1 MSLMRIIGGGA
12 AALAAAAL
20 ASGAAAQSAT
30 GIKLPAVT
38 VEGQAGGSLTVPG
51 VDQQREILDE
61 TVGSVGFVDSE
72 SYKGRYS
79 NTLREVLDNSPG
91 VYVQNRYGQEMRISI
106 RGSGIA
112 RGFHLRGL
120 ELLQDGIPLNL
131 ADGSGDLYQIDPLAL
146 RSAEIYKGG
155 NGLAYGS
162 STLGGAINFVTPTAY
177 TAIAPNVLRL
187 EGGSFDTFRGNA
199 QLSRKVGDL
208 DFLVNL
214 TGTYSDGYRNH
225 SDQRST
231 QNNVNI
237 GYRFNP
243 SVETRFYGGLYIVK
257 QKLPGSLTL
266 SQALNTP
273 TMATPAVLAGDQ
285 ARNTTV
291 QRIANRT
298 SFRLDVGQLDVDS
311 WAIHKKLFHPIFQV
325 ISQDGWTYGFGP
337 RYSAT
342 MSIGGFTNELL
353 VGGRIFAGNNDA
365 RQFVNVNGH
374 SGTQTVNANQKATN
388 YEAYAENRFWVN
400 SSVALMLGAKA
411 FSSDRDYTDYWRP
424 QNSASKTYNGVNPK
438 VGVLWQPKSDIQ
450 VFADVTRSQDVPDFS
465 DLVQTQVNGATGFVP
480 LDAQKAVT
488 FEVGSRGSYG
498 RFGWDAT
505 VFRSQ
510 IDGQMLQYT
519 TSPNSIPAAT
529 FNAGRTVNQ
538 GFELGLKADVVRDI
552 LGKGDGISVYQL
564 WNYNNFR
571 FKNDPQYGNN
581 KIAGLPTNVLRTAV
595 TYSRPDGFYLTPT
608 LDWVP
613 QGAYADYANTLRS
626 PGYALLG
633 LQTGMQF
640 QNGVLV
646 YLDARNLTD
655 ERYVSDVG
663 TITNAQKV
671 STSIFYPGDGRS
683 VFAGVRVAF

>member
-1 MSLMRIIGGGA
+1 MSLSRIVGGA
-12 AALAAAAL
+12 AALTALTAATAF
-20 ASGAAAQSAT
+20 AQTAT
-30 GIKLPAVT
+30 LPTVT
-38 VEGQAGGSLTVPG
+38 VEGAAGGSLTVPG
-51 VDQQREILDE
+51 VAEQRQILDE

-72 SYKGRYS
+72 SYKGQYS

-91 VYVQNRYGQEMRISI
+91 VYAQNRYGQEMRLSI

-112 RGFHLRGL
+112 RGFHMRGL
-120 ELLQDGIPLNL
+120 ELLQDGIPLTL

-146 RSAEIYKGG
+146 RSVEIFKGG

-162 STLGGAINFVTPTAY
+162 STLGGAINFVTPTAH
-177 TAIAPNVLRL
+177 TAIAPNILRL
-187 EGGSFDTFRGNA
+187 EGGSFDTLRGNA
-199 QLSRKVGDL
+199 QMSRKVGDL

-225 SDQRST
+225 SEQRST

-273 TMATPAVLAGDQ
+273 TMATPAVITGDQ
-285 ARNTTV
+285 ARNTTA

-337 RYSAT
+337 RYTAT
-342 MSIGGFTNELL
+342 TTIGGFTNELL
-353 VGGRIFAGNNDA
+353 IGGRIYAGNNDA
-365 RQFVNVNGH
+365 RQFVNVGGH
-374 SGTQTVNANQKATN
+374 SGAQTLNAKQKATN
-388 YEAYAENRFWVN
+388 YEAYVEDRFWVT
-400 SSVALMLGAKA
+400 SSVALMAGAKA
-411 FSSDRDYTDYWRP
+411 FSSERDYTDYNRP
-424 QNSASKTYNGVNPK
+424 QNSASRTYSGFNPK
-438 VGVLWQPKSDIQ
+438 VGVLWQPKSDVQ

-480 LDAQKAVT
+480 LSAQKAWT
-488 FEVGSRGSYG
+488 FEVGSRGAHG

-505 VFRSQ
+505 IFRSQ
-510 IDGQMLQYT
+510 IDGQMLQFT
-519 TSPNSIPAAT
+519 TAPNAIPAAT

-538 GFELGLKADVVRDI
+538 GIELGLRADIVRDL
-552 LGKGDGISVYQL
+552 LGKGDGVTVSQL

-571 FKNDPQYGNN
+571 FRNDAQYGNN
-581 KIAGLPTNVLRTAV
+581 KIAGLPTNVLRTAI

-613 QGAYADYANTLRS
+613 QGAYADFANTLRS

-633 LQTGMQF
+633 LQTGVQL

-663 TITNAQKV
+663 TVTNAQRV
-671 STSIFYPGDGRS
+671 ATSIFYPGDGRS